1 MSNESVMPSNHLIL
15 CHPLLLP
22 SIFHSIRIFSNELA
36 LHIGWPKYWSWSPWR
51 PILWLESWNF
61 DPTEPQGIWDGLEI
75 EFNHVANGLFS
86 QSCLSNDTPI
96 QTLDNKAH
104 WSFLIGEY
112 LHGLGEESIQIPGEA
127 STRALYFTPPPDLAQ
142 FLSLFGSY
150 NLYNKTVIIRTE
162 F

>member
-1 MSNESVMPSNHLIL
+1 M
-15 CHPLLLP
+15 
-22 SIFHSIRIFSNELA
+22 
-36 LHIGWPKYWSWSPWR
+36 
-51 PILWLESWNF
+51 
-61 DPTEPQGIWDGLEI
+61 
-75 EFNHVANGLFS
+75 ANGLFS